1 MTEDLGTIERRL
13 RGGITVKDH
22 YDPNGF
28 MVGKGA
34 AVQRPTLIEQL
45 FENGYL
51 GTGNEAKR
59 RKEVGLWLT
68 DLMEKVYRS
77 EGVAGYS
84 TVSSAEHEMSDE
96 EDRDKTLLN
105 KTMRNIVLCDW
116 RLLKIMCHV
125 HEKDNI
131 AWTARHMV
139 GEARGYQ
146 RALDK
151 LAIVLKIG

>member
-1 MTEDLGTIERRL
+1 MAEDLGTIERRK
-13 RGGITVKDH
+13 RGGMIIKDH
-22 YDPNGF
+22 YGANGF
-28 MVGKGA
+28 TVGKGA
-34 AVQRPTLIEQL
+34 AVEYPTLIEQL
-45 FENGYL
+45 FVNGYL

-84 TVSSAEHEMSDE
+84 TASSAEYEVTDE

-105 KTMRNIVLCDW
+105 KTMRKINLCDW
-116 RLLKIMCHV
+116 RLLKVMCHV
-125 HEKDNI
+125 QDKDNI
-131 AWTARHMV
+131 AWTARNMV
-139 GEARGYQ
+139 GEAKGYQ

-151 LAIVLKIG
+151 LAEVRGIG